1 MALDKLEGLLDNYLV
16 KLTDRALTAEE
27 STRVSELLHT
37 LSDFE
42 RIGDYA
48 VNVSE
53 SAVVLHDRNITFSP
67 RPGPSLRGSPRR
79 WRDAGQDGSLLPEPP
94 AHPGCP
100 GGAAGGGCG
109 SDRRHPEKPPC
120 GAP

>member
-1 MALDKLEGLLDNYLV
+1 M
-16 KLTDRALTAEE
+16 
-27 STRVSELLHT
+27 SELLHT

-67 RPGPSLRGSPRR
+67 QARPSLRGSPRR
-79 WRDAGQDGSLLPEPP
+79 WE
-94 AHPGCP
+94 
-100 GGAAGGGCG
+100 
-109 SDRRHPEKPPC
+109 RRWTRR
-120 GAP
+120 